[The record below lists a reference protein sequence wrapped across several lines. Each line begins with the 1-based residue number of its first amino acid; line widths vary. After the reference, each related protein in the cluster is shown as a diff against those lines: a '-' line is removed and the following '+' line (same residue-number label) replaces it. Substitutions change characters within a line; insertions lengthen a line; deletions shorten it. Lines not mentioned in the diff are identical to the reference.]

1 MINGAVIFN
10 VTLGNRNASVLL
22 NNGTIS
28 FNGVVFFVRL
38 YYIIFIYF
46 NKLFISINKKI
57 GRRWLG
63 P

>member
-1 MINGAVIFN
+1 MINGGVIFN
-10 VTLGNRNASVLL
+10 VTLLPKNGTVLL
-22 NNGTIS
+22 GGHPPVRS
-28 FNGVVFFVRL
+28 VFFVRL